1 MPEARR
7 SPHDVAEHYRIDAVE
22 DSRNDIPF
30 SGLLL
35 SPAGHSVRPAT
46 SEDPTWPSHCDHPL
60 AGVQILRDRLRFG
73 RRPAPA
79 DSLGLSR
86 PLQAV
91 ARPDGRAGERFTP
104 SGHRAT
110 GQAR

>member
-30 SGLLL
+30 SGLLV

-46 SEDPTWPSHCDHPL
+46 SEDPTWPCIAITRWPASRYFATVFAL
-60 AGVQILRDRLRFG
+60 AGDPRQR
-73 RRPAPA
+73 
-79 DSLGLSR
+79 SLGLSR

-91 ARPDGRAGERFTP
+91 ARPGGRAGERFTP